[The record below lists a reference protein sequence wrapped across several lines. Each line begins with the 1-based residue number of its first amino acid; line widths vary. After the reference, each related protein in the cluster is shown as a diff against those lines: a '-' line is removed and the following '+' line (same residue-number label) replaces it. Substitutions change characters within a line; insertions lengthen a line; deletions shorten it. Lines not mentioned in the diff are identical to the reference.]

1 MNAEDA
7 HPRATTPNGMSD
19 QTLIAEL
26 RARLQEAQETLD
38 AIRHGEVDAVVVGGP
53 SGTRV
58 YTLEN
63 ADRPYRVLIEKMQE
77 GAVTLSREGT
87 ILYCNQRFAH
97 LVGTVRE
104 DILGHGIERFLA
116 LGEREVF
123 KKVVDAG
130 KSGGSELTLI
140 SKEAGSVPV
149 LMSFTQLSVADDI
162 PTVICAIFTDQTLT
176 RQRNDQLTAANAR
189 LEQEIE
195 DRRRAEESLYVALD
209 AAAMGNWDVDLTTGV
224 MERSVRFEEIFGLGL
239 TTPKLRIETVLDYFL
254 AEDRAEVQAAFNAA
268 QKHEHINVE
277 KRIRRDDDRSVRW
290 VHIMGRTYYREGKPV
305 RIAGVVADV
314 TDRRL
319 MDEQL
324 RHAQKMEAIG
334 QLTGGVAHDFNN
346 LLMVIGGSL
355 ELLGKHLPK
364 DSRTQRHLGAAKL
377 GVARGQKLN
386 EQLLAFSRHQ
396 DLRIEPVCVH
406 ERLEAIRVLLDHA
419 IGETI
424 DVEIKGS
431 TDRWHCLTDPHQLE
445 TAMLNL
451 AINARDAMPNG
462 GTLTLSTHRQH
473 IHAQSQMSPEIKPG
487 DYLMV
492 EVTDTGTGMPPEIM
506 ERVFEPFFTTK
517 DIGRGTGLG
526 LSQVY
531 GFAKQSGGFVSI
543 DSTPGLGTAVRIYL
557 PCTDERLLA
566 PDIVTEGQKS
576 TEHHGIVLLIE
587 DDADVR
593 DVTQVMLE
601 ELGYTVKGADS
612 AQVALNVLRNDASV
626 DLIFSDVIMPGGM
639 NGAQLAK
646 VIQAEYPA
654 IPIVLC
660 SGYTAQHLSA
670 ELTLGDIRCLR
681 KPYTAAELAEVVAA
695 TIRHDDLCA

>member
-1 MNAEDA
+1 
-7 HPRATTPNGMSD
+7 MSD
-19 QTLIAEL
+19 DTLIAEL

-87 ILYCNQRFAH
+87 ILYCNQRFAN
-97 LVGTVRE
+97 LVDTTRE
-104 DILGHGIERFLA
+104 DILGDSIERFLS
-116 LGEREVF
+116 RTNRDVF
-123 KKVVDAG
+123 ATLIQEG
-130 KSGGSELTLI
+130 KFSGSELTLL
-140 SKEAGSVPV
+140 SKAGVSVPV
-149 LMSFTQLSVADDI
+149 LMSFASVSVADDM
-162 PTVICAIFTDQTLT
+162 PSVVCVIFTDQTLA
-176 RQRNDQLTAANAR
+176 RQRSEALIQANAR
-189 LEQEIE
+189 LEREIE

-209 AAAMGNWDVDLTTGV
+209 AAAMGNWDVDLTTGY
-224 MERSVRFEEIFGLGL
+224 MERSARFEEIFGIDAA
-239 TTPKLRIETVLDYFL
+239 TPRLRIETVLDYFL
-254 AEDRAEVQAAFNAA
+254 PEDRAEVLAAFNAA
-268 QKHEHINVE
+268 RTHEHINVE
-277 KRIRRDDDRSVRW
+277 KRIRRRDDQSIRW
-290 VHIMGRTYYREGKPV
+290 IHIMGRTHYREGVPV
-305 RIAGVVADV
+305 RTAGVVSDV

-355 ELLGKHLPK
+355 ELLDYHLPH
-364 DSRTQRHLGAAKL
+364 DPRTQRHLGAAKL

-406 ERLEAIRVLLDHA
+406 DRLEAIRVLLDHA

-424 DVEIKGS
+424 DVEIRHS
-431 TDRWHCLTDPHQLE
+431 ADRWHCLTDPHQLE

-462 GTLTLSTHRQH
+462 GTLTLSTHLQR
-473 IHAQSQMSPEIKPG
+473 IHAQSQMTPEIKPG
-487 DYLMV
+487 DYVVV
-492 EVTDTGTGMPPEIM
+492 EVTDTGTGMPPEIV

-517 DIGRGTGLG
+517 DVGRGTGLG

-543 DSTPGLGTAVRIYL
+543 DSTPGLGTTVRIYL
-557 PCTDERLLA
+557 PCTDDRSLT
-566 PDIVTEGQKS
+566 PDIVDEVPATAQ
-576 TEHHGIVLLIE
+576 HHGVVLLIE

-593 DVTQVMLE
+593 EVTQAMLE
-601 ELGYTVKGADS
+601 ELGYTVKSADT
-612 AQVALNVLRNDASV
+612 AQAALDLLRDDAAV

-639 NGAQLAK
+639 NGAQLARL
-646 VIQAEYPA
+646 IQSEYPA

-695 TIRHDDLCA
+695 TIRGGNR